1 MAMKLNEFKNM
12 TGKET
17 NPINRNVKLIV
28 NHRECRPED
37 KLLEQPP
44 KAHLLESQPKAQL
57 LEQWPKA
64 KLLWWTAQK

>member
-1 MAMKLNEFKNM
+1 MLN
-12 TGKET
+12 
-17 NPINRNVKLIV
+17 NPNDKLIV
-28 NHRECRPED
+28 NHREWRPED

-44 KAHLLESQPKAQL
+44 KTQL